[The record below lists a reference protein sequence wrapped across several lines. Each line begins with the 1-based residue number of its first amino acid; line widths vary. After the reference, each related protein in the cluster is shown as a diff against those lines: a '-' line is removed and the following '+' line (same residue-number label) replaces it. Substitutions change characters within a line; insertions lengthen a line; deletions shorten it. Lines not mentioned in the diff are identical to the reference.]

1 MRFRSLV
8 ASLLLCLV
16 SGLAHS
22 TPAVPSEPDLE
33 SVVILRVDGT
43 LVLSPEGEVVHYL
56 ISTKLSDELRR
67 RLLLTVG
74 TWKFKPVLIDGV
86 AREVRADMRVML
98 AARPM
103 ADRYRIEVDNVLF
116 PGKGGIVPD
125 GAKAIVG
132 AITGRR
138 LSPPQY
144 PRGLAAANIRGVVL
158 LAIRVSPD
166 GTAEEVAVT
175 QSMLVDVRGR
185 DRVMKQAL
193 RAFESASKSAAIDW
207 TFNISP
213 ELARKPGTERT
224 VTVPIDF
231 AGNEWRP
238 PEVGADG
245 RWHTFVRGPK
255 RPISWQPNEAG
266 AQRVGVTDVSQGEV
280 IPLISAIALTS
291 DVVGAPL
298 L

>member
-1 MRFRSLV
+1 MHIRTL
-8 ASLLLCLV
+8 AATLLLCLV
-16 SGLAHS
+16 AGLSHAE
-22 TPAVPSEPDLE
+22 PAVPLEPDLE

-56 ISTKLSDELRR
+56 VSTKLSDELRR

-86 AREVRADMRVML
+86 PREVRTDMRVML
-98 AARPM
+98 AARPV
-103 ADRYRIEVDNVLF
+103 ADRYRIDVDNVLF

-125 GAKAIVG
+125 GAKAISG
-132 AITGRR
+132 AMTGRK

-144 PRGLAAANIRGVVL
+144 PRGLAAANIRGTVL
-158 LAIRVSPD
+158 LAIRVSPE
-166 GTAEEVAVT
+166 GTAEEVVVT

-193 RAFESASKSAAIDW
+193 RAFESASTSAAIDW

-213 ELARKPGTERT
+213 ELARKPGAERT
-224 VTVPIDF
+224 VTVPIVF
-231 AGNEWRP
+231 SGSERRP

-245 RWHTFVRGPK
+245 RWHTFVRGPM

-266 AQRVGVTDVSQGEV
+266 AQRVGVTDVAQGEI